1 MWEAGIAI
9 GVATITG
16 VSALTNRIYARVS
29 ELDKRVDRIELRIAE
44 QYVSKKD
51 LSEILDRMET
61 HMIRIENKLDK
72 IAITRR

>member
-1 MWEAGIAI
+1 MLEAAIALA
-9 GVATITG
+9 VSTITA
-16 VSALTNRIYARVS
+16 VAALTNRVYGRVY
-29 ELDKRVDRIELRIAE
+29 EMDRRIDKIELRIAE
-44 QYVSKKD
+44 QYVSKSD

>member
-16 VSALTNRIYARVS
+16 VSALTNRIYARVA
-29 ELDKRVDRIELRIAE
+29 ELDKRVDKIELRIAE
-44 QYVSKKD
+44 QYVSKTD

>member
-9 GVATITG
+9 GVATVTG

-29 ELDKRVDRIELRIAE
+29 ELDKRVDKIELRIAE

-51 LSEILDRMET
+51 LSDILDRMET

>member
-29 ELDKRVDRIELRIAE
+29 ELDKRVDKIELRIAE

-51 LSEILDRMET
+51 LSEVLDRMET

>member
-29 ELDKRVDRIELRIAE
+29 ELDKRVDKIELRIAE

-51 LSEILDRMET
+51 LSDILDRMET

>member
-9 GVATITG
+9 GVATVTG

-29 ELDKRVDRIELRIAE
+29 ELDKRVDRIELRIADILF
-44 QYVSKKD
+44 SKKD

>member
-1 MWEAGIAI
+1 MLEAVIAI
-9 GVATITG
+9 GVSTITA
-16 VSALTNRIYARVS
+16 VAALTNRVYVRVH
-29 ELDKRVDRIELRIAE
+29 EMDRRIDKIELRIAE
-44 QYVSKKD
+44 QYVSKSD

>member
-1 MWEAGIAI
+1 
-9 GVATITG
+9 
-16 VSALTNRIYARVS
+16 
-29 ELDKRVDRIELRIAE
+29 
-44 QYVSKKD
+44 

>member
-9 GVATITG
+9 GIATVTG
-16 VSALTNRIYARVS
+16 AAALTNRIHGRVT
-29 ELDKRVDRIELRIAE
+29 ELDKRVDQIELRIAE
-44 QYVSKKD
+44 RYVSKTD